1 MKTAFFDVD
10 TQLDFV
16 YPAGALYSPG
26 AEEIAGPLREL
37 TRFASAN
44 NIQIISTADAHAED
58 DPEFSEWKPHC
69 VAGTAGQQKLACN
82 TVKDPLILSSASGAL
97 QAIQPNVSY
106 AAQIVI
112 EKQRID
118 CFTNPN
124 LKPLL
129 SSLDVKRFIAYGL
142 LTEFCLHFAIFG
154 LLDMGF
160 QVEVVTDAIKSLN
173 AEKGGLILKRFQ
185 EAGGR
190 LTTVRR
196 VTANDPR

>member
-26 AEEIAGPLREL
+26 AEEIVESVRDL

-44 NIQIISTADAHAED
+44 HIQIISTADAHTED
-58 DPEFSEWKPHC
+58 DPEFTEWKPHC
-69 VAGTAGQQKLACN
+69 VAGTAGQQKLVGS
-82 TVKDPLILSSASGAL
+82 TVKDQVILPTAPGAL
-97 QAIQPNVSY
+97 QVIQASVSS
-106 AAQIVI
+106 APQIVV
-112 EKQRID
+112 EKQKID

-124 LKPLL
+124 LRPLL
-129 SSLDVKRFIAYGL
+129 SSLNAERFIAYGL

-160 QVEVVTDAIKSLN
+160 QVEVVTDAIKSLD
-173 AEKGGLILKRFQ
+173 AEKGSLILKRFQ

-190 LTTVRR
+190 LTTVRH
-196 VTANDPR
+196 VTA